1 MPRQRQDGKHQ
12 RILNAAVKVFAQKG
26 FFNAKVSEIAKEAG
40 VADGTIYLYFKSKD
54 DILIHLFEEEMEKI
68 IRNMREKLRHGS
80 DPLEKLRIFIRTHLE
95 LVEGNPAMAEVIQ
108 VELRQSNKF
117 MKDYDNR
124 KFHEYLNILAE
135 IVKEGQQ
142 QGLMRQN
149 ILPSVAKRVIFGAL
163 DEMSTYWVFSR
174 KRSRVLEEVAAQVCE
189 ILTHG
194 LSEGSS
200 PMATGAAVL
209 GRTN

>member
-1 MPRQRQDGKHQ
+1 MPRQRHDGKHQ
-12 RILNAAVKVFAQKG
+12 RILDAAVKVFAQKG
-26 FFNAKVSEIAKEAG
+26 FFNAKVSEIAKEAR

-68 IRNMREKLRHGS
+68 IRNMKERLRSGS
-80 DPLEKLRIFIRTHLE
+80 DPLEKLRIFIRTHLG
-95 LVEGNPAMAEVIQ
+95 LVESNPAMAEVIQ

-124 KFHEYLNILAE
+124 KFHEYLNILGE
-135 IVKEGQQ
+135 IVREGQQ

-163 DEMSTYWVFSR
+163 DEMSTYWVFS
-174 KRSRVLEEVAAQVCE
+174 KRRSKLLEEVAAQVCE
-189 ILTHG
+189 ILIQG
-194 LSEGSS
+194 LSEVSNS
-200 PMATGAAVL
+200 MAAGAAVS
-209 GRTN
+209 GN

>member
-1 MPRQRQDGKHQ
+1 MARQRHDGKHQ
-12 RILNAAVKVFAQKG
+12 KILNAAVKVFAQKG
-26 FFNAKVSEIAKEAG
+26 FFNAKVSEIAKEAK

-68 IRNMREKLRHGS
+68 IRNMKERLRAAS
-80 DPLEKLRIFIRTHLE
+80 DPLDKLRIFIRTHLG
-95 LVEGNPAMAEVIQ
+95 LVESNPAMAEVIQ

-135 IVKEGQQ
+135 IVREGQQ
-142 QGLMRQN
+142 QGLIRQN

-163 DEMSTYWVFSR
+163 DEMSTYWVFSKR
-174 KRSRVLEEVAAQVCE
+174 KSKVLEEMVAQVCE
-189 ILTHG
+189 ILIQG
-194 LSEGSS
+194 LAETTSSMAAASGS
-200 PMATGAAVL
+200 
-209 GRTN
+209 

>member
-1 MPRQRQDGKHQ
+1 MPRQRHDGKHE
-12 RILNAAVKVFAQKG
+12 RILDAAVKVFAQKG
-26 FFNAKVSEIAKEAG
+26 FFNAKVSEIAKEAR

-68 IRNMREKLRHGS
+68 IRNMKDKLRAAS
-80 DPLEKLRIFIRTHLE
+80 DPLEKLKIFIKTHLG
-95 LVEGNPAMAEVIQ
+95 LVESNPAMAEVIQ

-124 KFHEYLNILAE
+124 RFHEYLNLLAE

-163 DEMSTYWVFSR
+163 DEMSTYWVFSK
-174 KRSRVLEEVAAQVCE
+174 KRSKVLEEVATQVCE
-189 ILTHG
+189 ILIKG
-194 LSEGSS
+194 LAEGSS
-200 PMATGAAVL
+200 SMAARAAAS
-209 GRTN
+209 GS